1 MKEKVLK
8 FVCLLCLFVPRVS
21 VAQIFTHSSSHRS
34 AHMPSVSM
42 RSTSSMRTG
51 TSTNAVRT
59 ERAYSYNASRSNNAS
74 CSASAYKPVANV
86 QGFYTAASNIYGGV
100 TAAQMQSSARKS
112 GSRRAKMDDDPP
124 SQPQDG
130 SCDQCN
136 WVWNE
141 EIGFFVCTGC
151 GCTDQVGCNCAK
163 DGDYCH
169 CPVGDGM
176 DVLVLMFALA
186 MTYGILK
193 VRKGEKKLPEC

>member
-51 TSTNAVRT
+51 TSAMAMRT
-59 ERAYSYNASRSNNAS
+59 GSSYSYSGSRSNNVVTTS
-74 CSASAYKPVANV
+74 VYKPEAHV

-100 TAAQMQSSARKS
+100 TVAQMQSSARKS

-124 SQPQDG
+124 SQPEG
-130 SCDQCN
+130 GCSECN
-136 WVWNE
+136 WVENKEALGGWS
-141 EIGFFVCTGC
+141 CSQC
-151 GCTDQVGCNCAK
+151 GCSIVEGCDCAV

-169 CPVGDGM
+169 CPVDDGM
-176 DVLVLMFALA
+176 DVLAMMFALA

-193 VRKGEKKLPEC
+193 VRKGKNELPEC